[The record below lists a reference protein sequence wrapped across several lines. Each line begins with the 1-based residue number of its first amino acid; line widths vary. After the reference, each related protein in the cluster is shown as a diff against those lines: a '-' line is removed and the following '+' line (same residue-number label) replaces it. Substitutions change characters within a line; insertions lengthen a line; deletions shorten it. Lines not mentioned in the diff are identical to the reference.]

1 MKIKIK
7 DNDINISTQLWIFCL
22 YIFIFLVVF
31 IPLMSEKGS
40 FSWAAYKH
48 LALEICEGEGL
59 DCLLAIKMLPWIILV
74 LLGLSIQLIY
84 KAFFSANAK
93 RNRVRTL
100 ELRPEGVLLTYT
112 KQTTPVLLPYAETQ
126 FVLTVKCATAST
138 KNNTFP
144 IVRFCDFSFLQGDKA
159 YSFRHNQI
167 NPFSAII
174 KLLETEHAFKKFEL
188 KVEPVSDKYAHLP
201 KENLLISEV
210 EQMNPFSDNRAVEII
225 RTRLEDFRKYG
236 LICRLSDNMRSFL
249 MYFSFIFLFAWVAM
263 AALAYIH
270 KDFTLFCCFLPLL
283 ILVFGLF
290 YPWYKDNQIAK
301 QLARLK
307 GKK

>member
-1 MKIKIK
+1 MKIKIQ
-7 DNDINISTQLWIFCL
+7 DPNLSIISHLWIFYL
-22 YIFIFLVVF
+22 YIFIFLLIF
-31 IPLMSEKGS
+31 IPLFLKDAL
-40 FSWAAYKH
+40 SWAAYNQV
-48 LALEICEGEGL
+48 ALDFCKGDGMI
-59 DCLLAIKMLPWIILV
+59 CLLAAKALPWAALA
-74 LLGLSIQLIY
+74 LLGVSFHLIY
-84 KAFFSANAK
+84 KAFFSADAK

-112 KQTTPVLLPYAETQ
+112 KQTIPVLLPYAETQ
-126 FVLTVKCATAST
+126 FVLTVKCATVST
-138 KNNTFP
+138 RYNTFP
-144 IVRFCDFSFLQGDKA
+144 IVRFCDFSFLQGNQS
-159 YSFRHNQI
+159 YSFRHAQI

-201 KENLLISEV
+201 EDNPLLAEV

-236 LICRLSDNMRSFL
+236 LICRLSDNMRTLL
-249 MYFSFIFLFAWVAM
+249 MYFSLMFLFAWGSLAV
-263 AALAYIH
+263 LAYVLR
-270 KDFTLFCCFLPLL
+270 DFIMFCCFLPF
-283 ILVFGLF
+283 LVLALCFF
-290 YPWYKDNQIAK
+290 IPWYKDNQIAK

>member
-7 DNDINISTQLWIFCL
+7 DPSITLNSHFWILYL
-22 YIFIFLVVF
+22 YIFIFLLVF
-31 IPLMSEKGS
+31 ILLLLKDA
-40 FSWAAYKH
+40 FSWAAYNQF
-48 LALEICEGEGL
+48 ALEICEGNGL
-59 DCLLAIKMLPWIILV
+59 VCLLAAKALPWAALA
-74 LLGLSIQLIY
+74 LLGVCLYLIY
-84 KAFFSANAK
+84 EAFFSAKAK
-93 RNRVRTL
+93 CNRVRTL
-100 ELRPEGVLLTYT
+100 ELRPEGVKLEYT
-112 KQTTPVLLPYAETQ
+112 QQTMPVLLPYAETQ
-126 FVLTVKCATAST
+126 FVLTVKCATIST
-138 KNNTFP
+138 RQGTFP
-144 IVRFCDFSFLQGDKA
+144 IVRFCDFSFLQGDKS
-159 YSFRHNQI
+159 YSFRHAQI

-188 KVEPVSDKYAHLP
+188 KVEPLSEKYAHLP
-201 KENLLISEV
+201 EDNPLLAKV

-236 LICRLSDNMRSFL
+236 LICRLSDHMRSFL

-263 AALAYIH
+263 VALAYVL
-270 KDFTLFCCFLPLL
+270 KDFILFCCFLPLL
-283 ILVFGLF
+283 ILVFGLL